1 MAHGFYVA
9 MGGLAISI
17 PAHLLSEDEQFIPS
31 WACGN
36 WFITYYGL
44 KFLLNVDRDQV
55 PNLSEEEVKSK
66 SKANGLAKALICA
79 QALWF
84 LTTCITRCT

>member
-1 MAHGFYVA
+1 MAHGFYVS

-17 PAHLLSEDEQFIPS
+17 PANLPESEQFVPA

-36 WFITYYGL
+36 WSVTEDGL
-44 KFLLNVDRDQV
+44 RTLLKMDIEQV
-55 PNLSEEEVKSK
+55 PTLTEEEVKSK
-66 SKANGLAKALICA
+66 SKANGLAKALVCA

-84 LTTCITRCT
+84 LTTCVTRCT